1 MATIGE
7 QGPVSTHTLEKVTR
21 AKVTLENYYTNLIN
35 QNGER
40 ESRLVSNIVALV
52 GVCTLVR
59 VCVWVKERD
68 LPICYQV
75 PVTRK
80 EETWWKKQFFC
91 SYLKKIFKKKISD
104 VGGRTITLLKLRL
117 SLSLTHTFVFSVFM
131 RLTTYH
137 HLTKNLVFFPS
148 HENI

>member
-52 GVCTLVR
+52 GVCTLVC
-59 VCVWVKERD
+59 VCESERK
-68 LPICYQV
+68 
-75 PVTRK
+75 R
-80 EETWWKKQFFC
+80 
-91 SYLKKIFKKKISD
+91 
-104 VGGRTITLLKLRL
+104 
-117 SLSLTHTFVFSVFM
+117 
-131 RLTTYH
+131 
-137 HLTKNLVFFPS
+137 PS
-148 HENI
+148 HMLSGSSDKEGGNTMEKNNSSAAT

>member
-59 VCVWVKERD
+59 VCV
-68 LPICYQV
+68 
-75 PVTRK
+75 
-80 EETWWKKQFFC
+80 
-91 SYLKKIFKKKISD
+91 
-104 VGGRTITLLKLRL
+104 
-117 SLSLTHTFVFSVFM
+117 
-131 RLTTYH
+131 
-137 HLTKNLVFFPS
+137 
-148 HENI
+148 